1 MIIRRAEINDLHQVA
16 ALSKVWEEEDITY
29 GLKANSIDDL
39 IHYVSNELWIVI
51 DHDKVIGYLL
61 GEVKKNEGFVIFEE
75 SEQSYFEID
84 EIYIDPDY
92 RQRKIGSVL
101 LSEVTSHVREKGTNR
116 IIVSSANKDLKKTT
130 EFYEKNGFQS
140 WTITLFK

>member
-1 MIIRRAEINDLHQVA
+1 MNDLHQVA

-29 GLKANSIDDL
+29 GLKGNSIDDL
-39 IHYVSNELWIVI
+39 LHYVSNEFWIVI
-51 DHDKVIGYLL
+51 DHEKVIGYLI

-92 RQRKIGSVL
+92 RERKIGSVL
-101 LSEVTSHVREKGTNR
+101 LSEVTSHVKEKGTNR
-116 IIVSSANKDLKKTT
+116 IIVSSANKDLKKTM

>member
-1 MIIRRAEINDLHQVA
+1 MNDLHQVA

-39 IHYVSNELWIVI
+39 LHYVSNEFWIVI
-51 DHDKVIGYLL
+51 DHEKVIGYLI
-61 GEVKKNEGFVIFEE
+61 GEVKKNEDLVIFEE

-92 RQRKIGSVL
+92 RERKIGSVL
-101 LSEVTSHVREKGTNR
+101 LSEVTSHVKEKGTNR
-116 IIVSSANKDLKKTT
+116 IMVSSANKDLKNTIG
-130 EFYEKNGFQS
+130 FYEKNGFQS